1 MKAHSHL
8 LKDTKLKKIIGHLPK
23 DHVTFPEF
31 DGQVREHLIS
41 SIVSQQLS
49 TKVARVILD
58 RFINFFDGTFPS
70 SKAILNVEP
79 TILKSVGLSLQ
90 KAQYIHNIS
99 KYFEEN
105 NRRNEDFIGLSDEQ
119 IIAELTQ
126 IKGVGKWTVE
136 MVLIFCL
143 ARQDVFAVDD
153 FGIQSSIINAYK
165 LKLEKKE
172 LKQKM
177 LKIAEKWRPYRS
189 LACLYLWASR
199 DFKQ

>member
-8 LKDTKLKKIIGHLPK
+8 LKDAKLKKIIGNLPK
-23 DHVTFPEF
+23 DHVAFPEF

-79 TILKSVGLSLQ
+79 ILLKSVGLSLQ

-99 KYFEEN
+99 MYFEEN
-105 NRRNEDFIGLSDEQ
+105 NRQNEDFIGLSDEQ

-143 ARQDVFAVDD
+143 GRQDVFAVDD

-177 LKIAEKWRPYRS
+177 LKIAEKWRPYRT

>member
-8 LKDTKLKKIIGHLPK
+8 LKDAKLKKIIGHLPK
-23 DHVTFPEF
+23 DHVTFLEF

-79 TILKSVGLSLQ
+79 ILLKSVGLSLQ

-99 KYFEEN
+99 MYFEEN
-105 NRRNEDFIGLSDEQ
+105 NRQNEDFIGLSDEQ

-143 ARQDVFAVDD
+143 GRQDVFAVDD

-165 LKLEKKE
+165 GIKRL
-172 LKQKM
+172 
-177 LKIAEKWRPYRS
+177 
-189 LACLYLWASR
+189 
-199 DFKQ
+199 

>member
-8 LKDTKLKKIIGHLPK
+8 LKDAKLKKIIGNLPK
-23 DHVTFPEF
+23 DHVKFPEF

-99 KYFEEN
+99 MYFEEN
-105 NRRNEDFIGLSDEQ
+105 NRQNEDFIGLNDEQ

-143 ARQDVFAVDD
+143 GRQDVFAVDD

-199 DFKQ
+199 DFKP

>member
-8 LKDTKLKKIIGHLPK
+8 LKDAKLKKIIGNLPK
-23 DHVTFPEF
+23 DHVKFPEY

-79 TILKSVGLSLQ
+79 TLLKSVGLSLQ

-99 KYFEEN
+99 MYFEEN
-105 NRRNEDFIGLSDEQ
+105 NRQNEDFIGLSDEQ

-143 ARQDVFAVDD
+143 GRQDVFAVDD